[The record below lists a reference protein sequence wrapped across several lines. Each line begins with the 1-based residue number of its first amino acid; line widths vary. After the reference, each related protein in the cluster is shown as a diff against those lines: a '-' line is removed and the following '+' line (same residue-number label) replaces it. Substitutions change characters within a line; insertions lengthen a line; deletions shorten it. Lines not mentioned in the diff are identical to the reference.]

1 MKDIAT
7 VMLLTGALLA
17 GATIVYYW
25 LQDRWSAYQHGLDR
39 CNCGLHDLTD
49 LEAQHTEVAAPYF
62 NFFLDR
68 YTPAYRAELDHFVT
82 AVENGTPPSPG
93 FDDGRAALVLAD
105 AANESL
111 RTGATVAIAA

>member
-1 MKDIAT
+1 MQDIAT

-49 LEAQHTEVAAPYF
+49 LEAQHTEVAVHSRGLCQP
-62 NFFLDR
+62 R
-68 YTPAYRAELDHFVT
+68 REW
-82 AVENGTPPSPG
+82 
-93 FDDGRAALVLAD
+93 
-105 AANESL
+105 
-111 RTGATVAIAA
+111 IAR